1 MKSRRRLI
9 ASAMAACAVVGLTIA
24 VAPDAGAASGPIFTV
39 MNTSETPPDGVYFR
53 RDPHT
58 ADAIRVT
65 GFGVYKNERV
75 QLQCW
80 AWGDAV
86 GPYNDTLWYYANNVT
101 RPTVGGQANV
111 GYLNAHYINDGKNA
125 NVVDAGV
132 SECGTP
138 PVPPPPVPYVTP
150 CFYNMK
156 ASTLHLT
163 FSYGGNHRYYGNAW
177 QAAANWTNLNTGI
190 TIKPFT
196 SGIATIQFKDVYI
209 KGNGWY
215 AQAQIPQTRDW
226 EGPWERVPPHPHVP
240 LFTIIE
246 VNQYYMDGLNDFDR
260 TYALTHEIGHA
271 LGLAHPDKFCGINDQ
286 SIMDAGDGH
295 LSSKTFNT
303 PRYYDK
309 IELEELYGLPR
320 G

>member
-1 MKSRRRLI
+1 MCGVI
-9 ASAMAACAVVGLTIA
+9 GLA
-24 VAPDAGAASGPIFTV
+24 VATSPAVNAATGPIFTV
-39 MNTSETPPDGVYFR
+39 MNTSETLPDGVWFR
-53 RDPHT
+53 NSPHT
-58 ADAIRVT
+58 ADTSRIT
-65 GFGVYKNERV
+65 GLGVYKNEQV
-75 QLQCW
+75 QLQCY

-86 GPYNDTLWYYANNVT
+86 GPYNDQLWYYANNVT
-101 RPTVGGQANV
+101 RPTVSGRTNV

-132 SECGTP
+132 SQCGVAP
-138 PVPPPPVPYVTP
+138 APPPTPTPAPPPAPYVTP

-190 TIKPFT
+190 TIKPF
-196 SGIATIQFKDVYI
+196 SGGIATIQFKDVYI

-215 AQAQIPQTRDW
+215 AQAQIPQTTDW
-226 EGPWERVPPHPHVP
+226 LGPFKYPPPRPHVP
-240 LFTIIE
+240 LFTSIE

-271 LGLAHPDKFCGINDQ
+271 LGLAHPDTFCHIYDQ